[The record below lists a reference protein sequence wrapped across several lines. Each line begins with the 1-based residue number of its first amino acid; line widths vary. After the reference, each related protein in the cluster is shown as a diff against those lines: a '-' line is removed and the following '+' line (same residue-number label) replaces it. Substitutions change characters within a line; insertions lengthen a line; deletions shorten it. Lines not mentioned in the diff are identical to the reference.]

1 MRQFPNNR
9 SVGAGRD
16 GELVGTGHIQGV
28 MAGRLIDCY
37 VVIREEGRQLKN
49 SGENLSSIAGVKG
62 GMGTIL
68 SLRDNWKDI
77 AQRPPAAKN

>member
-1 MRQFPNNR
+1 MRQVPNNQ

-16 GELVGTGHIQGV
+16 GELVGTGHIQYV

-49 SGENLSSIAGVKG
+49 SGENLWSIAGVKG